1 MRNLLALHLL
11 AVCLSLFFINSAS
24 AEQTYFVNQQGQGL
38 TASATLR
45 SITTGDIWN
54 AVDAQ
59 RGLGPKCAESREKLL
74 KPKKENTAFVRL
86 DAAEKFEQC
95 VAFLKSSLASTAA
108 AAPESIA
115 MNTTFVTQ
123 NFAAMLDKELA
134 SLSEPAKG
142 DASFMGMTF
151 GVGIGFSYSRKARVT
166 DAEVAADGTLRA
178 TTTLKE
184 QPRVILEAHYF
195 GNGWCGFKS
204 ETNAA
209 TSGCG
214 PFFGLAAS
222 NDTIN
227 AFALGLMYGWR
238 APSPDPAN
246 GAGFSVGIGAVLDS
260 AVKDLAPGF
269 EVGKP
274 LPPGETQ
281 PKFVTTSKWSPLLF
295 FTKTF

>member
-1 MRNLLALHLL
+1 MRNLLALHLF
-11 AVCLSLFFINSAS
+11 AVCLSLFFTNSAS

-38 TASATLR
+38 IASATLR
-45 SITTGDIWN
+45 SITTGEIWK

-59 RGLGPKCAESREKLL
+59 RGLDSKCAESRDKLI
-74 KPKKENTAFVRL
+74 KPKKESTAFERL

-95 VAFLKSSLASTAA
+95 VVFLKSSLASTAA
-108 AAPESIA
+108 AAPESTA
-115 MNTTFVTQ
+115 MNATFVTQ
-123 NFAAMLDKELA
+123 NLATMLDKEVT
-134 SLSEPAKG
+134 SLTEPPKG

-195 GNGWCGFKS
+195 GSGWCGYKA

-227 AFALGLMYGWR
+227 AFAVGLMYGWR
-238 APSPDPAN
+238 AASPDPKN

-260 AVKDLAPGF
+260 AIKDLAPGF
-269 EVGKP
+269 EQGKP
-274 LPPGETQ
+274 LPANETQ
-281 PKFVTTSKWSPLLF
+281 PKFVTSSKWSPLLF